1 MTGVK
6 IPGKREKIS
15 TWRAAECKMKQHTC
29 SPLFSQ
35 INGHFNVTRG
45 ETDVRNRQSK
55 LRIINVTVTHTH
67 IKNVSVTSHV
77 DTILLRHTVILF
89 TRHMLLHFLHSYYTL
104 STEGISPFLPKTKE
118 PSVWVVYCVQGQ
130 TVLTVWADCVGRLW
144 VSSTARPSICS
155 SRFTATAVQREEDS
169 DSDME
174 LLPAGRYP
182 QLPVRLMGRH
192 DSPYKKF

>member
-6 IPGKREKIS
+6 IPGKREMIS

-104 STEGISPFLPKTKE
+104 STEGISPFYPKQKNPQCEWSTVSRVKQFLQ
-118 PSVWVVYCVQGQ
+118 SGQAVWVDCGWVLQLGQ
-130 TVLTVWADCVGRLW
+130 VFAHH
-144 VSSTARPSICS
+144 VS
-155 SRFTATAVQREEDS
+155 QRQQYNERRIPTQIWS
-169 DSDME
+169 CC
-174 LLPAGRYP
+174 
-182 QLPVRLMGRH
+182 QLGGTRNFR
-192 DSPYKKF
+192 